1 MATGTDGWNC
11 RWDTNHMI
19 IMQKIKYII
28 LYLALSATA
37 ASAQDLL
44 QPAAWDGYYN
54 IACREK
60 LVDYNSDAFY
70 MCRPSFTP
78 EYALS
83 IVNGRYSSQS
93 KLVLK
98 RATENLWYND
108 NYPRRNGKRPKRDK
122 WDKHHKY
129 HDVAVESYILEVK
142 ADACSLIYNLVKAAN
157 ETATYFNG
165 EKSGCDGVTYY
176 FHSWGRYGRTW
187 SPNKNCRTGRLV
199 AAMDSICH
207 AVELG
212 DTAMFSRQLPS
223 CRTLLG
229 EFRNAYPLTAFMPD
243 VYWVQKINDFGV
255 HYREYDP
262 NDTTTID
269 NLDFSMWN
277 GIWSLPH
284 IRLLLPQPQRMQDT
298 KYIVA
303 TMSDRIARF
312 SRQRFLLYDLHNV
325 LFEILIENEQP
336 EEYFCKMKGYA
347 YIRLSDTI
355 DFESKCLSAPLD
367 KEGLF
372 RRGPDGTWQQADT
385 AGVVKWWKT
394 F

>member
-1 MATGTDGWNC
+1 MKRFA
-11 RWDTNHMI
+11 
-19 IMQKIKYII
+19 I
-28 LYLALSATA
+28 LPLFILAFVHL
-37 ASAQDLL
+37 SAQDLL
-44 QPAAWDGYYN
+44 RPAAWDGYYD

-83 IVNGRYSSQS
+83 IVNGRYSAPSR
-93 KLVLK
+93 LVLK

-108 NYPRRNGKRPKRDK
+108 NYPRANGKRPKRDQ
-122 WDKHHKY
+122 WDKRHKY
-129 HDVAVESYILEVK
+129 HDVNIETYKLEVK

-165 EKSGCDGVTYY
+165 ERSGCDGVTYY

-187 SPNKNCRTGRLV
+187 SPNKKCRTGRLV
-199 AAMDSICH
+199 AVMDSICQ
-207 AVELG
+207 AVENG
-212 DTAMFSRQLPS
+212 DTTMLSRQLPT
-223 CRTLLG
+223 CRMLLG
-229 EFRNAYPLTAFMPD
+229 EFRNDYPLTAFMPD

>member
-1 MATGTDGWNC
+1 MKRISVFNLLILAT
-11 RWDTNHMI
+11 
-19 IMQKIKYII
+19 
-28 LYLALSATA
+28 LPLA
-37 ASAQDLL
+37 AQDLL
-44 QPAAWDGYYN
+44 QPAAWDGYYD

-83 IVNGRYSSQS
+83 IVNGRYSAPSR
-93 KLVLK
+93 LLLN

-108 NYPRRNGKRPKRDK
+108 NYRRENGKRQKRDK
-122 WDKHHKY
+122 WNRRHKY
-129 HDVAVESYILEVK
+129 HDVKIETYRLDVK

-199 AAMDSICH
+199 AVMDSICH

-284 IRLLLPQPQRMQDT
+284 IRLLLPNPQRMQDT

>member
-1 MATGTDGWNC
+1 MKRISVFYLLILATLPLG
-11 RWDTNHMI
+11 
-19 IMQKIKYII
+19 
-28 LYLALSATA
+28 
-37 ASAQDLL
+37 AQDLL
-44 QPAAWDGYYN
+44 MPAAWDGYYN
-54 IACREK
+54 IACSEK
-60 LVDYNSDAFY
+60 LVDYNADAFY
-70 MCRPSFTP
+70 MCRPSFSP

-83 IVNGRYSSQS
+83 IVNGRYSAPSR
-93 KLVLK
+93 LLLN

-108 NYPRRNGKRPKRDK
+108 NYRRENGKRQKRDK
-122 WDKHHKY
+122 WNRRHKY
-129 HDVAVESYILEVK
+129 HDVKIETYRLDVK

-165 EKSGCDGVTYY
+165 EKSGCDGVAYY
-176 FHSWGRYGRTW
+176 FHSWGKYGRTW

-199 AAMDSICH
+199 AVMDSICH

-372 RRGPDGTWQQADT
+372 RRQPDGTWQQADT
-385 AGVVKWWKT
+385 AGAVRWWKT

>member
-1 MATGTDGWNC
+1 
-11 RWDTNHMI
+11 MI

-37 ASAQDLL
+37 VSAQDLL
-44 QPAAWDGYYN
+44 QPAAWDGYYD
-54 IACREK
+54 ISCREK

-83 IVNGRYSSQS
+83 IVNGRYSAPSR
-93 KLVLK
+93 LVLK

-108 NYPRRNGKRPKRDK
+108 NYPRANGKRPKRDQ
-122 WDKHHKY
+122 WDKRHKY
-129 HDVAVESYILEVK
+129 HDVNIETYKLEVK

-165 EKSGCDGVTYY
+165 EASGCDGVTYY

-199 AAMDSICH
+199 AVMDSICH